1 MGPQELATGAGA
13 RPALPVKDAA
23 GARPALPVSD
33 TVACSAPVTHAIHVP
48 PVAEARGDGL
58 LARRVAVRRL
68 WLHL

>member
-13 RPALPVKDAA
+13 RPALPVSDA
-23 GARPALPVSD
+23 
-33 TVACSAPVTHAIHVP
+33 VASCSAPVTHAMPVP